1 MQEFV
6 LQPLSSPLGHGGPG
20 PSVYL
25 VDDFVTALEVR
36 ELRRHAYEC
45 FARKLGAGRSFEQ
58 SWLAFDSKP
67 SPVVTDHVGSATCPP
82 GGAAELLA
90 RVDERIGRLGGIPP
104 HAAEEPFMLSRQQP
118 EVPTKDAFENLHHDK
133 INEDKE
139 RRAATV
145 LVYLSDS
152 DDAEGGHTIFPALPP
167 AADGPTGEAAN
178 RTLAEV
184 ERSLSEAFARGARAL
199 GCQACAQR
207 GTPPPS
213 AQAAAALEAARE
225 HAAAE
230 CARARRGAA
239 TALAVRPKK
248 GRALVFWSVVGGGGE
263 GAGGRGLGAAPDA
276 RMWHAGCLARGGA
289 GRVALQKF
297 KQPLPGEAWEDGAG
311 GGAQL
316 AAAAAVGADQGG
328 RLDGGA
334 GGEPST
340 RRVAV
345 DAAGRT
351 AAASGSREDG

>member
-90 RVDERIGRLGGIPP
+90 LVDERIGRLVGIPP

-167 AADGPTGEAAN
+167 AAP
-178 RTLAEV
+178 
-184 ERSLSEAFARGARAL
+184 F
-199 GCQACAQR
+199 
-207 GTPPPS
+207 
-213 AQAAAALEAARE
+213 AAALAF
-225 HAAAE
+225 
-230 CARARRGAA
+230 AA
-239 TALAVRPKK
+239 TALAFASAALATASLSSAVHRLHRNQTACEAVRRRWRQMRRSLRER
-248 GRALVFWSVVGGGGE
+248 GRRTWRRTRPWRRNGTRRRPHI
-263 GAGGRGLGAAPDA
+263 GRGFSG
-276 RMWHAGCLARGGA
+276 
-289 GRVALQKF
+289 
-297 KQPLPGEAWEDGAG
+297 
-311 GGAQL
+311 
-316 AAAAAVGADQGG
+316 VGSQGG
-328 RLDGGA
+328 R
-334 GGEPST
+334 
-340 RRVAV
+340 RQRVHQ
-345 DAAGRT
+345 R
-351 AAASGSREDG
+351 